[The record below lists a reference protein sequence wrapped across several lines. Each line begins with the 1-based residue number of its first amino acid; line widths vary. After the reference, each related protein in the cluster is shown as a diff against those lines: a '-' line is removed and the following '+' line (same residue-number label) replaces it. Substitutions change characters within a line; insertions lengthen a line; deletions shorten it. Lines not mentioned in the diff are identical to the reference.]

1 MRCYNIRISFI
12 FFNLKCFLSF
22 STNSS
27 AVITDYTGCTAAVRR
42 SFASRKR
49 RPGEGIRQ
57 RKEEEVV
64 WTADSRSDG

>member
-27 AVITDYTGCTAAVRR
+27 AVITDYTGCSAALLCQ
-42 SFASRKR
+42 
-49 RPGEGIRQ
+49 P
-57 RKEEEVV
+57 KEETRGGDKTEKGGGSGL
-64 WTADSRSDG
+64 DR